1 MVQVILHAAPNCG
14 GETLS
19 DLYVF
24 SPIDYRSNMIKQT
37 YVLPLS
43 IGKENTPLSIS
54 GATAVGDVMCH
65 QVCRTKKTCGTP
77 QPGPGGGG
85 EGILSDQLRCFK
97 LKGPT
102 IAELNC

>member
-1 MVQVILHAAPNCG
+1 MILHAAPQIVEGNPFRSY
-14 GETLS
+14 L
-19 DLYVF
+19 F
-24 SPIDYRSNMIKQT
+24 SPINYRSNMIKQT

-77 QPGPGGGG
+77 QPGPGGG
-85 EGILSDQLRCFK
+85 R
-97 LKGPT
+97 
-102 IAELNC
+102 